1 MGRRSPVQPEKT
13 KVIAKPKKKRFRS
26 RRDMTRINDRIR
38 APRVRVVSADGT
50 QLGVMNTR
58 EAVEK
63 AKALGLD
70 LVEVTGSVDPPVC
83 RVVDYGKWKYE
94 QAKLKKNNKVKTSTR
109 MKEIKFRPRTE
120 AHDYNVKMGRSE
132 TFLSEGHKLR
142 IVLQFRGR
150 ENAHKDLGFVVLNRI
165 IQDLKSMAAVDQ
177 PPRLN
182 GRAVAMILSPLPAH
196 QRKRHFHLFH
206 GELIEDDEPDDDE
219 GEGEELDDD
228 AVDES
233 SDISIDEDESSD
245 IPANEDESSEISTD
259 EDESADISTDE
270 NETKEGATSGAG
282 D

>member
-1 MGRRSPVQPEKT
+1 
-13 KVIAKPKKKRFRS
+13 
-26 RRDMTRINDRIR
+26 MTRINDRIR

-150 ENAHKDLGFVVLNRI
+150 ENAHREVGFEVMVRI
-165 IQDLKSMAAVDQ
+165 KEDLKTMAHVDQ
-177 PPRLN
+177 DARLS
-182 GRAVAMILSPLPAH
+182 GRMLVMVLSPLPKA
-196 QRKRHFHLFH
+196 QQQRHFILNH
-206 GELIEDDEPDDDE
+206 GELIEEDDFDDDE
-219 GEGEELDDD
+219 DFDEEEEGSKEE
-228 AVDES
+228 AK
-233 SDISIDEDESSD
+233 
-245 IPANEDESSEISTD
+245 SSE
-259 EDESADISTDE
+259 ESPE
-270 NETKEGATSGAG
+270 HKEEAKSSEESPEKGASDAKE
-282 D
+282 